1 MKILFDTINI
11 DKPALNFA
19 FTEKWLENVVIDNNK
34 KIKDL
39 SIVFCSDDYI
49 LDLNK
54 KYLNHN
60 YFTDIITFDYSEK
73 NHISGDIVISI
84 DTVQSNA
91 RKYKSDFYTELHRVM
106 VHGVLHMLGF
116 DDKTDEQK
124 KIMREKEDFYLSYS
138 ISNTNSIG

>member
-11 DKPALNFA
+11 NKPALNFA
-19 FTEKWLENVVIDNNK
+19 LTEKWLENVVIDNNK

-138 ISNTNSIG
+138 TSNTNSIG